1 MVQLGMEAVSRDI
14 GRAGLTRR
22 TLLRAGPIAVLP
34 RTASSDQGSPV
45 ALGLTPVVLDS
56 DIQLLQ
62 AMERELGNSLG
73 TRVSLVKRRTYQE
86 ITAMLLAGQVTAA
99 WICGFPY
106 VRHRDQLSILV
117 TPLYRGAPLYQ
128 SYFIA
133 RTDLPGDGIEAFRG
147 KSHAFSD
154 PDSNS
159 GWLVT
164 NHLLFGMG
172 TTAERFFSR
181 TFFTYGHRNVVRA
194 VGSGLA
200 DTGSV
205 DGYVWDVLAEREPEL
220 TRQTRIV
227 RRSERFGFPPIACL
241 TSASQGSD
249 VVRLGSALQGLS
261 GTASGRSVLDML
273 MLDGFAPEPVSLFDP
288 IARMWQDLQG

>member
-1 MVQLGMEAVSRDI
+1 MAVGVRS
-14 GRAGLTRR
+14 RAGLTRR
-22 TLLRAGPIAVLP
+22 SMLRAASLAGLPMPVLGQDRP
-34 RTASSDQGSPV
+34 AIV
-45 ALGLTPVVLDS
+45 LGLTPVVVDS
-56 DIQLLQ
+56 DLELLQ
-62 AMERELGNSLG
+62 AMERELGGTLG

-128 SYFIA
+128 SYIIA
-133 RTDLPGDGIEAFRG
+133 RADLPGENIEAFRG

-164 NHLLFGMG
+164 NHLLSRMG
-172 TTAERFFSR
+172 TSAERFFSR

-241 TSASQGSD
+241 TSASKTAD
-249 VVRLGSALQGLS
+249 VTRLGSALEGLA
-261 GTASGRSVLDML
+261 GTASGRAVLDML
-273 MLDGFAPEPVSLFDP
+273 RLDGFAPEDAALFDP
-288 IARMWQDLQG
+288 IARMWQDIQG